1 MLDRRTKGGA
11 MKDLAGKV
19 GFVTGGASGIGL
31 ALGRAM
37 LEAGMKVALA
47 DIEPRALD
55 DAVRGLGNL
64 GEVRGIRCDVSDR
77 AAMKLA
83 ADEAF
88 GAFGRV
94 HVLCN
99 NAGVAVGG
107 IQDQVSYEDW
117 DWVLGVNLEGVV
129 SGIRE
134 FLPRIRAQGE
144 GGHIVNT
151 ASMAGMIS
159 PPHLSPYSATKFA
172 VVAMSEALAG
182 ELQGTGIGVSVLCP
196 GWVRTRINESGR
208 NRPAKFGGAGDAN
221 LGGDRAEMRATID
234 AAIKDG
240 MDPADVARRTLAAI
254 RANRLYVFTHPQM
267 KPAVEDRFRRILAA
281 FDDAEKG

>member
-1 MLDRRTKGGA
+1 
-11 MKDLAGKV
+11 MKELAGKV

-47 DIEPRALD
+47 DIEPRALEG
-55 DAVRGLGNL
+55 AVRSLGNL

-77 AAMKLA
+77 AAMKRA

-88 GAFGRV
+88 GTFGRV
-94 HVLCN
+94 HLLCN

-117 DWVLGVNLEGVV
+117 DWVLGVNLLAAV

-134 FLPRIRAQGE
+134 FLPRMRAQGE

-196 GWVRTRINESGR
+196 GWVKTRINESGR
-208 NRPAKFGGAGDAN
+208 NRPTKFGGAGEAN
-221 LGGDRAEMRATID
+221 LGGNQTELRKTIN
-234 AAIKDG
+234 AAIEGG
-240 MDPADVARRTLAAI
+240 MDPAEVARRTLAAV
-254 RANRLYVFTHPQM
+254 RDNRLYVFTHPQM
-267 KPAVEDRFRRILAA
+267 RPAVEDRFKRILEA
-281 FDDAEKG
+281 FDEAERS